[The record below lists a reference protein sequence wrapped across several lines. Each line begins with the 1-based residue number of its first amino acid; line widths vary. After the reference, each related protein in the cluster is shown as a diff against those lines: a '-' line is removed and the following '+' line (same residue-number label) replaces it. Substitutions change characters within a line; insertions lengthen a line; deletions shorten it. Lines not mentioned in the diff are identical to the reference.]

1 MAYDP
6 HNNHTITNGLANH
19 IIVNTDLPPWYKI
32 KENPTYN
39 TTDNKGALDPTTA
52 KPIADIHYCGLANNI
67 DVHIATIA
75 LSNDHITL
83 HGNYYIGYKLV
94 IADILTGSENFFSD
108 GLVFGA
114 KPIHLGDPEFTKT
127 LPKEINNL
135 HWDMYNHYPE
145 FHKIKTY
152 GKPPKPRI

>member
-6 HNNHTITNGLANH
+6 HNKHTITRGLSTH
-19 IIVNTDLPPWYKI
+19 IIINTDLPPWYKI
-32 KENPTYN
+32 KENPAYN
-39 TTDNKGALDPTTA
+39 YDDLKHITWVN
-52 KPIADIHYCGLANNI
+52 KPIADIYYCGLASNL
-67 DVHIATIA
+67 DVHIAIII
-75 LSNDHITL
+75 LDNDKLAL
-83 HGNYYIGYKLV
+83 HGNYYIGYRP
-94 IADILTGSENFFSD
+94 ALTEAIDANQEFKTAR
-108 GLVFGA
+108 LEA
-114 KPIHLGDPEFTKT
+114 KPIHLSDPEFTKS